1 MAQTALDALIITDA
15 RFLGGTAGAVATD
28 MRAFSQMG
36 LRVGLCL
43 VRSHSFFQPG
53 DPDNP
58 VFDELSDL
66 PGVTRIDPGERSCAR
81 VAFFHHPA
89 IFQRPV
95 ETGLHIEAGR
105 AVIITHHTP
114 FQGDGALH
122 YDPLTIQTV
131 IRRQFGVKPVWA
143 PISGVCRHQ
152 LESFAPFLR
161 LTSGD
166 WVNTFDVSVW
176 HPEREK
182 LTGPQ
187 LIVGRHGRP
196 DRMKWADSAA
206 AIAASL
212 PAGPGTH
219 IRVMGAEADFFHD
232 IGVATDG
239 WDILPFNG
247 EPVPAFL
254 DSLDVFS
261 YFHSAMMVEA
271 FGRTVAEAMLMG
283 ARCILDPCLEP
294 NFGDLAIYCQPQEV
308 PEAIERIRADLP
320 KARAEAER
328 ARQACAER
336 FGLDA
341 VERQWDALLR
351 DPGTRARQAPTVA
364 PLRAARKLTGFHR
377 RQRRLRTPAT

>member
-1 MAQTALDALIITDA
+1 MVQTALDALIITDA

-28 MRAFSQMG
+28 MRAFSHMG
-36 LRVGLCL
+36 LKVGLCL
-43 VRSHSFFQPG
+43 VRSQGFFQPG

-58 VFDELSDL
+58 VFDELADL
-66 PGVTRIDPGERSCAR
+66 PGVTRVAPGERSCTR

-89 IFQRPV
+89 IFHRPV
-95 ETGLHIEAGR
+95 ETAASVAADR
-105 AVIITHHTP
+105 AVIVTHHTP
-114 FQGDGALH
+114 FQGDGSLH
-122 YDPLTIQTV
+122 YDPLSIQSQ
-131 IRRQFGVKPVWA
+131 IRRQFGLRPEWA
-143 PISGVCRHQ
+143 PISGICRRQ
-152 LESFAPFLR
+152 LESFAPFVR
-161 LTSGD
+161 LTTGD
-166 WVNTFDVSVW
+166 WANTFDVSIW
-176 HPEREK
+176 HPGRAK
-182 LTGPQ
+182 LTSPH
-187 LIVGRHGRP
+187 LTVGRHGRP

-206 AIAASL
+206 AISASL
-212 PAGPGTH
+212 PAGQDTR

-294 NFGDLAIYCQPQEV
+294 NFGDLAIYCAPEDVPQ
-308 PEAIERIRADLP
+308 AIESIRADLP

-336 FGLDA
+336 YGLDA
-341 VERQWDALLR
+341 VARQWEALLS
-351 DPGTRARQAPTVA
+351 DPGTRARQSPSVA

-377 RQRRLRTPAT
+377 RNRQSRTPAT